1 MQIVCP
7 HCQTSYD
14 IRAEALGPQGRQV
27 RCTRCQQVWR
37 AMPDAPAYATS
48 AWEEAPAESPAPP
61 SAAAV
66 DAPRNDPEGDR
77 ESWETN
83 PPVWDETPPHIDSPP
98 IAGSID
104 TDFAAAAPAPRADA
118 RPSRSFGR
126 KGMGRLAGP
135 AWQRLTERLPVRVPF
150 SLNAAVIAMATL
162 AIGLMIW
169 RADVVRA
176 LPQTAGFFKMIGFG
190 VNLRGLDF
198 ANVRMSTETVNGA
211 SVLVIEG
218 DVIPLVRK
226 PMELPRLRFAVHNA
240 KGQEIYAWNAVLEQP
255 ALAVDEKIAFRS
267 RLESPPAEARE
278 VAVRFF
284 HRRDLASGGT

>member
-37 AMPDAPAYATS
+37 AMPDAPAYATPT
-48 AWEEAPAESPAPP
+48 WEEAPPEPPAPP
-61 SAAAV
+61 PAAAV
-66 DAPRNDPEGDR
+66 DAPAEER

-83 PPVWDETPPHIDSPP
+83 PPAWNETPPHIDSPP

-104 TDFAAAAPAPRADA
+104 TDFDAAAPTPRAGT
-118 RPSRSFGR
+118 RPSRAFGR
-126 KGMGRLAGP
+126 KGMGHLAGP
-135 AWQRLTERLPVRVPF
+135 VWQRLTERLPVRLPF

-162 AIGLMIW
+162 SLGLIIW
-169 RADVVRA
+169 RAEVVRVM
-176 LPQTAGFFKMIGFG
+176 PQTASFFKMLGFG

-226 PMELPRLRFAVHNA
+226 PMELPRLRFAVRNA

-255 ALAVDEKIAFRS
+255 ALAVDEKVAFRS
-267 RLESPPAEARE
+267 RLASPPAEARE